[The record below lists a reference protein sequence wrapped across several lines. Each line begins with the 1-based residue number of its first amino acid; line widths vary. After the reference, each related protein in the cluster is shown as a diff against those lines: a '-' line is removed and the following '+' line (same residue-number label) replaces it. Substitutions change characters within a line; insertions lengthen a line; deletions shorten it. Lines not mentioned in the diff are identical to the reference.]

1 MRFAIYS
8 EREQRRRDDRQ
19 TMDGGQVRIPRRR
32 AEYEY
37 RCRSRTAFSPA
48 GSVRVGYG
56 LPSAG
61 HSLPSALRCPKFLAR
76 CRSRNFDRCLLPPQ
90 AADVCQTVICI
101 NFVLR
106 HPRYRLAAALRCPK
120 FLARYRF
127 AKFRPLHVSRLA
139 FFRHR
144 RRQGAKPRSNPLHIK
159 REKHFCE
166 VLFSF
171 GSRIGIRTPTYRVRV
186 CCATVTQFG
195 CICF

>member
-61 HSLPSALRCPKFLAR
+61 HSLPSALRCPKFLCSLPLREISTAAR
-76 CRSRNFDRCLLPPQ
+76 FAPCLLPPP
-90 AADVCQTVICI
+90 AADVCQTVIYI

-106 HPRYRLAAALRCPK
+106 HPMYRLAAALRCPK
-120 FLARYRF
+120 FLARCRSRNF
-127 AKFRPLHVSRLA
+127 DRCTFRALPSSAAGGGRA
-139 FFRHR
+139 
-144 RRQGAKPRSNPLHIK
+144 
-159 REKHFCE
+159 
-166 VLFSF
+166 
-171 GSRIGIRTPTYRVRV
+171 
-186 CCATVTQFG
+186 
-195 CICF
+195 

>member
-76 CRSRNFDRCLLPPQ
+76 CRSRNFDRCTFRASPSSATGGGRLSE
-90 AADVCQTVICI
+90 
-101 NFVLR
+101 
-106 HPRYRLAAALRCPK
+106 RYLHQFRLAASDVSARC
-120 FLARYRF
+120 
-127 AKFRPLHVSRLA
+127 RLA
-139 FFRHR
+139 VPEISLLAAASRNFDRCTFHALPSSATGGGKA
-144 RRQGAKPRSNPLHIK
+144 QNPVQIK
-159 REKHFCE
+159 TKEHFCE
-166 VLFSF
+166 VL
-171 GSRIGIRTPTYRVRV
+171 TE
-186 CCATVTQFG
+186 
-195 CICF
+195 

>member
-1 MRFAIYS
+1 MSEQNCVLACGLGQGRLRASTGLSFTTVRLAVPEISCSLPLREISTDARFTPCLLPPQAAAG
-8 EREQRRRDDRQ
+8 RETPFKSKQKSTSAKCSPNRD
-19 TMDGGQVRIPRRR
+19 
-32 AEYEY
+32 
-37 RCRSRTAFSPA
+37 SFSPA
-48 GSVRVGYG
+48 GSVRVGSDS
-56 LPSAG
+56 PPDC
-61 HSLPSALRCPKFLAR
+61 HSLPSALRCPKFL
-76 CRSRNFDRCLLPPQ
+76 CSLP
-90 AADVCQTVICI
+90 
-101 NFVLR
+101 L
-106 HPRYRLAAALRCPK
+106 
-120 FLARYRF
+120 

-139 FFRHR
+139 FFRYR